1 MIATL
6 LLATALADNC
16 EFFTPSSSELRDDR
30 PAEAWSSAEL
40 RGRRWSASVLG
51 SAGGETAADGYEAGR
66 CVVGTW
72 TIDEPLPRGGDAAL
86 CRQRCRNR
94 RGCLGVLFGPVEG
107 PHGPEPHC
115 FLAGVGHSST
125 LLQYPCLSPL
135 HGCPEAVQA
144 EELPE
149 LAGTLQCWQRK
160 FQRCQSQVKRPGAA
174 DAEGSERMAGG
185 LEDLRTRLKAL
196 PLYGSTAAKGT
207 IKLLAHPGRL
217 LRVLGS
223 VCQLLGHVADDVD
236 DAVAH
241 CLNAARTALE
251 GTHSSLALSLLGLPI
266 LSWLAAR
273 LASWCRQQPSPVTEG
288 QVLYPHVVS
297 SIALGSQTWSG
308 GFSQPVPCRRA
319 SLCTAGPIPPE
330 SADEQS
336 SADAVD
342 SDWPPYES
350 RSLGHVS
357 DSEAVSPDL
366 AKRRNLTPPRPRR
379 LLLHSPGIQEVPESE
394 KEMPPKAPKA
404 VPLSKRLKRI
414 DEAGEAIPLATR
426 LQQRLAA
433 SREEAGGE
441 RCRSLGW

>member
-1 MIATL
+1 MSRCLEAATPHFVDSAV
-6 LLATALADNC
+6 ATGEAVLVFSSVRSKAPMALSHTAFSPESGTAARC
-16 EFFTPSSSELRDDR
+16 SSTRACRLCT
-30 PAEAWSSAEL
+30 AA
-40 RGRRWSASVLG
+40 RRRSRQRSCQSWQALF
-51 SAGGETAADGYEAGR
+51 SAGRGSFSAA
-66 CVVGTW
+66 
-72 TIDEPLPRGGDAAL
+72 
-86 CRQRCRNR
+86 
-94 RGCLGVLFGPVEG
+94 
-107 PHGPEPHC
+107 
-115 FLAGVGHSST
+115 S
-125 LLQYPCLSPL
+125 
-135 HGCPEAVQA
+135 
-144 EELPE
+144 
-149 LAGTLQCWQRK
+149 RK
-160 FQRCQSQVKRPGAA
+160 SNGAA

-273 LASWCRQQPSPVTEG
+273 LASWCRQQPRPVTEG

-433 SREEAGGE
+433 SREEAGPKLRKPRQLRRGSSE
-441 RCRSLGW
+441 AFPAGG